1 MFIALSFGFQSV
13 DNTLIEFTDEY
24 GNEFNIS
31 SSESVFQNLTAEF
44 LKENLNGTY
53 FVKNLAESE
62 CDYNIGIEI
71 YKINRN
77 NYRLRLMVI
86 PETDNVREILKY
98 QGFSNYKLK
107 IKRKR
112 KLIELESIEFM
123 YGEI

>member
-13 DNTLIEFTDEY
+13 DNSLIEFTDEY

-31 SSESVFQNLTAEF
+31 SSESVFETLTVEF